1 MTLLNE
7 MTKKVFLI
15 VDDYESMRSVTS
27 SQLSSMGVQNILV
40 ANNGEIALNI
50 LHNKHVDI
58 VLSDWNMPVMTGLEL
73 LKAVRIDKK
82 LSHLPFIMITAEVER
97 EYIAEAIAC
106 GVSELIV
113 KPFTKE
119 RLASRINKA
128 LCCPPRTTAYN
139 AAWLNTLPIA
149 STSLSTTQNTP
160 APKRPT
166 LLVVDDMPDNLLMLS
181 HLFKDKYRVRTAQSG
196 EKALRICQANDPP
209 DLVLLDIMMPIMD
222 GFEVARRMREHPAS
236 ASIPVI
242 FVTAMTGENTR
253 LAGLALGAIDFVS
266 KPIDPDVLTLRVCN
280 FMRYVGLH
288 KQLQNDYDNML
299 EMSRLREHVER
310 MSQHDMKGSLA
321 SVIGLIQELADIDAM
336 NFKQQE
342 LLQLAENTALQ
353 VLNMINLS
361 QELFKIETGRFT
373 LDAKPIKIDDLLSR
387 IAQIT
392 RTRFADKDLSITVNF
407 ALSNDAN
414 KPLACGDAMFCYSLF
429 QNLINNACEA
439 APNKSQVLITLTDE
453 TPLRILIKNTGAVP
467 AEIRETFFNKFVT
480 QGKQGGTGIG
490 TYSAKLLAEAQNGT
504 VALEVSDLT
513 NETTLIVS
521 LPRNDSILLRH

>member
-1 MTLLNE
+1 
-7 MTKKVFLI
+7 
-15 VDDYESMRSVTS
+15 
-27 SQLSSMGVQNILV
+27 MGVKNILF
-40 ANNGEIALNI
+40 ANNGLVALDR
-50 LHNKHVDI
+50 LHTQHVDI

-73 LKAVRIDKK
+73 LKVVRTEKK
-82 LSHLPFIMITAEVER
+82 LAHLPFVMITAEVER

-106 GVSELIV
+106 GVSELIA

-128 LCCPPRTTAYN
+128 LAWQPCTTAFH
-139 AAWLNTLPIA
+139 ALWPEALPVTTA
-149 STSLSTTQNTP
+149 SLSTPKNAPT
-160 APKRPT
+160 PKRAT

-181 HLFKDKYRVRTAQSG
+181 HLFKNEYRVRTAQSG
-196 EKALRICQANDPP
+196 EKALSICQSNDPP

-222 GFEVARRMREHPAS
+222 GFEVARRMREHPTS
-236 ASIPVI
+236 ESIPVI
-242 FVTAMTGENTR
+242 FVTAMTGEDTR
-253 LAGLALGAIDFVS
+253 LAGLALGAIDFVN
-266 KPIDPDVLTLRVCN
+266 KPIDPDVLKLRVCN

-288 KQLQNDYDNML
+288 KQLQDNYDNML

-321 SVIGLIQELADIDAM
+321 GVIGLIQELADVDSM
-336 NFKQQE
+336 SHKQIE
-342 LLQLAENTALQ
+342 LLQMAEETALQ

-373 LDAKPIKIDDLLSR
+373 LEAKPIKINDLLSR

-392 RTRFADKDLSITVNF
+392 RTGFAEKNLTITVNS
-407 ALSNDAN
+407 ALSFGAN
-414 KPLACGDAMFCYSLF
+414 EPLARGDVMFCYSLF

-439 APNKSQVLITLTDE
+439 APNKSEVLITLNDE

-467 AEIRETFFNKFVT
+467 AEIRESFFNKFVT

-504 VALEVSDLT
+504 VALEVSEQT
-513 NETTLIVS
+513 NATTLIVS
-521 LPRNDSILLRH
+521 LPRND